1 VFYGTHIVN
10 IDAKSRVSVPALF
23 RNHILAGAPEFN
35 GISVFP
41 SLKAGDS
48 AYMACNPN
56 YLTTLDTRIRE
67 ADIDPDEAD
76 AIAAAIFPF
85 VEMLAFDN
93 AGRISISQ
101 TLKARLGVDKQ
112 IAFVGMGSDR
122 FELWHPQT
130 HEAQVAPEGVA
141 RGSNA
146 MSVLFDRKAK
156 PKALQ
161 Q

>member
-1 VFYGTHIVN
+1 MFYGTHIVN
-10 IDAKSRVSVPALF
+10 IDAKNRVSVPALF
-23 RNHILAGAPEFN
+23 RNHILAGAPEFT
-35 GISVFP
+35 GIAVFP

-56 YLTTLDTRIRE
+56 YLTTLDARIRE

-93 AGRISISQ
+93 AGRVSLSSA
-101 TLKARLGVDKQ
+101 LKTRLGLTKQ
-112 IAFVGMGSDR
+112 IAFVGMGGDR
-122 FELWHPQT
+122 FELWHPET
-130 HEAQVAPEGVA
+130 HEAQAAPEGVA

-156 PKALQ
+156 PRALQ